1 MLLLKLFGN
10 KIPAVEVVFELEIES
25 SAKEQFLLEVYI
37 HLPKHNK
44 EINGKYVNIQPS
56 TGLPSIKSY

>member
-25 SAKEQFLLEVYI
+25 SATKQFLLEVYI
-37 HLPKHNK
+37 HLPKDK
-44 EINGKYVNIQPS
+44 EEINGKP
-56 TGLPSIKSY
+56 